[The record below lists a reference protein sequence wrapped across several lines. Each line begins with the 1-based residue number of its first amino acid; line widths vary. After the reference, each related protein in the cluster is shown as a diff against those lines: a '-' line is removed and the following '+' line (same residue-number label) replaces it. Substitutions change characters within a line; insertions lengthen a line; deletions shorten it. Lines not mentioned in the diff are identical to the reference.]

1 MHPSP
6 EAAKQSPTPQQRL
19 VLEYRGLTVLLI
31 LYWETDPV
39 WRDQPSLTSLELESD
54 PLPVYMWINTAVWI
68 LLNVPN
74 QQKEGTSV
82 LH

>member
-6 EAAKQSPTPQQRL
+6 EAAKQFL

-39 WRDQPSLTSLELESD
+39 WRDQPSLTSL
-54 PLPVYMWINTAVWI
+54 
-68 LLNVPN
+68 
-74 QQKEGTSV
+74 TS
-82 LH
+82 L